1 MENKDW
7 LNDYMSLKQ
16 INPANPFTVPAGYF
30 DNLEAGILSRKKLE
44 DIKNNAPEG
53 GFTIPENYFEEL
65 TNNIQ
70 SRIAIDAALNEDS
83 GFTVPEGY
91 FDELTNKIQSRI
103 AIEEAVKEAAGFA
116 VPEGYFDELTNNIQ
130 SRIAIDEA
138 INNEDAGFAVPA
150 GYFDELTSNIQS
162 RIAIEEAVGGSSVQ
176 FTVPEGYFEKLNQS
190 ILNKTLSQENVKRRG
205 IVRKMFQSTAFKY
218 ATAACFTVAIGGG
231 ILLTEISNPASDHK
245 NSFLH
250 KQLSS
255 VPLDDIKSY
264 LQVNVDAGNTQ
275 QAVASEGTQ
284 VNDADLKNALQ
295 NYVDSVQ

>member
-1 MENKDW
+1 MNREMENKDW
-7 LNDYMSLKQ
+7 INVYETLKK
-16 INPANPFTVPAGYF
+16 INPVNP
-30 DNLEAGILSRKKLE
+30 
-44 DIKNNAPEG
+44 
-53 GFTIPENYFEEL
+53 
-65 TNNIQ
+65 
-70 SRIAIDAALNEDS
+70 
-83 GFTVPEGY
+83 FTVPEGY
-91 FDELTNKIQSRI
+91 FDSLEERIVSCKNLEELKNNELSG
-103 AIEEAVKEAAGFA
+103 GFA
-116 VPEGYFDELTNNIQ
+116 VPGN
-130 SRIAIDEA
+130 
-138 INNEDAGFAVPA
+138 
-150 GYFDELTSNIQS
+150 YFDELTSNIQS